1 MHASRAR
8 VNLQFGLGG
17 LVTVVTVVLILWR
30 KTSTFQTFQ
39 RKLTNRQW
47 SSLVLLATTIF
58 VITVV
63 KMLWTHARNYFSPQ
77 YRRQNFRVIH
87 I

>member
-8 VNLQFGLGG
+8 VNFQFGLGG
-17 LVTVVTVVLILWR
+17 LVTVVTVVFILWR

-63 KMLWTHARNYFSPQ
+63 KMLWTHAKNYFSPQ
-77 YRRQNFRVIH
+77 YQSQNFRVIH